1 MKMTTRNYVLL
12 STSVVWGLM
21 CTVDL
26 VAEPSAHDYTSW
38 TVGSGAWTNATHWS
52 DGLPDPLPGTN
63 GLFHDGVDVVMPH
76 SLFVADNIL
85 EGNARVG
92 QNNWL
97 GMGYDRD
104 KTGTATPFSASSV
117 ATDPPQ
123 IAYERVLKEAGATL
137 PKRVAVDEVQNGTG
151 HVIKW
156 FRDAG
161 GWPEFPT
168 TTTSSH

>member
-1 MKMTTRNYVLL
+1 
-12 STSVVWGLM
+12 
-21 CTVDL
+21 
-26 VAEPSAHDYTSW
+26 
-38 TVGSGAWTNATHWS
+38 
-52 DGLPDPLPGTN
+52 
-63 GLFHDGVDVVMPH
+63 MPH

>member
-1 MKMTTRNYVLL
+1 
-12 STSVVWGLM
+12 
-21 CTVDL
+21 
-26 VAEPSAHDYTSW
+26 
-38 TVGSGAWTNATHWS
+38 
-52 DGLPDPLPGTN
+52 
-63 GLFHDGVDVVMPH
+63 MPH

-97 GMGYDRD
+97 GVGYARD
-104 KTGTATPFSASSV
+104 TIGTATPFPAPSV

-137 PKRVAVDEVQNGTG
+137 PKRVAVDEVRKGTG

-156 FRDAG
+156 VRDVG